1 MAFPSSRAR
10 SPRSLHAQALYL
22 RALLHRFRGTFAMLF
37 LLVAGGGTLIW
48 WLQRRAGSPVG
59 FDHALLTAY
68 FLLFAQVSTLPDNG
82 LLEFVYVV
90 IPPLGILTVA
100 QGLVKFAL
108 LLFARQ
114 REDKE
119 WFIVLAQTLEDHV
132 IVCGAGRVGFR
143 LFEQFQKLGVPM
155 VVIERKADAPFVT
168 AIRDAG
174 VPVLIEDVRSSRA
187 LEQCNLARA
196 RAIVC
201 ATDDDLANLNIA
213 LDARRLKPGIR
224 VVMRLFDDDLVQK
237 TREAFEVEAFSTS
250 ALAAPALAVAALDA
264 RIQNSFE
271 VGGRLMVIAEWPAG
285 SALAG
290 RTVGELHQSE
300 RLTVL
305 HLVRVGGASIFEPDD
320 REPLTTG
327 DRVTVQATLEAW
339 QVFQEKL
346 GGKPGLGGNIPR
358 TLPPLSLRGG
368 KK

>member
-1 MAFPSSRAR
+1 VAISPARAR
-10 SPRSLHAQALYL
+10 SRPRSLHAQVLYL
-22 RALLHRFRGTFAMLF
+22 RALLHRFRFTFGMLF
-37 LLVAGGGTLIW
+37 VLVVGGGALIW
-48 WLQRRAGSPVG
+48 WLQGRVG
-59 FDHALLTAY
+59 HPMRLDHALLTAY
-68 FLLFAQVSTLPDNG
+68 FLLFAQVSALPESG
-82 LLEFVYVV
+82 PLELVYVL
-90 IPPLGILTVA
+90 IPPLGIVTVA
-100 QGLVKFAL
+100 QGLVQFAL

-155 VVIERKADAPFVT
+155 VVIERKADAPFVN

-174 VPVLIEDVRSSRA
+174 VSVLIEDVRSSRA

-285 SALAG
+285 AALKG
-290 RTVGELHQSE
+290 RTVGDLHTAN

-305 HLVRVGGASIFEPDD
+305 HLVRADGVSLFDPADGETIAA
-320 REPLTTG
+320 G
-327 DRVTVQATLEAW
+327 DRVTVQATLAAW
-339 QVFQEKL
+339 QEFQA
-346 GGKPGLGGNIPR
+346 KPGVPGGGRGVPK
-358 TLPPLSLRGG
+358 TLPPAGRGG
-368 KK
+368 VK

>member
-10 SPRSLHAQALYL
+10 SRRPRSLHAQALYL
-22 RALLHRFRGTFAMLF
+22 RALLHRFRGTFAMLL

-48 WLQRRAGSPVG
+48 WLQRRAGSPIG
-59 FDHALLTAY
+59 YDNALLTAY
-68 FLLFAQVSTLPDNG
+68 FLLFAQVATLPDNG
-82 LLEFVYVV
+82 LLEAVYAI
-90 IPPLGILTVA
+90 IPPLGIVTVA
-100 QGLVKFAL
+100 QGLVQFAL

-250 ALAAPALAVAALDA
+250 ALAAPAFAVAALDPT
-264 RIQNSFE
+264 IKNSFE
-271 VGGRLMVIAEWPAG
+271 VSGRLMVVAE
-285 SALAG
+285 LRAG
-290 RTVGELHQSE
+290 RGLAQRTVADLRDEAGLV
-300 RLTVL
+300 VL
-305 HLVRVGGASIFEPDD
+305 HLARKAGGDVFDPRGAVRVE
-320 REPLTTG
+320 EG
-327 DRVTVQATLEAW
+327 DLVTLQGTLEAY
-339 QVFQEKL
+339 
-346 GGKPGLGGNIPR
+346 R
-358 TLPPLSLRGG
+358 SLQLRSSSAA
-368 KK
+368 